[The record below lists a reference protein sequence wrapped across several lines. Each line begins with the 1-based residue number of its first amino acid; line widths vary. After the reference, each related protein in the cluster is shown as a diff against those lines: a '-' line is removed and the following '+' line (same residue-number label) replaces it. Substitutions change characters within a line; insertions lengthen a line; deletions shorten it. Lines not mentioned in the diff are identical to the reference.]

1 MDKSKPILSHMLWL
15 NDMRIMAAIAI
26 IIVHVSQPFADLMKE
41 KDFIEWWTPNLYLSI
56 NMWGVPVFVMISGAL
71 LLTCEREYA
80 SFSSF
85 YKKRLNRLFLPV
97 LFWTIIYLIVQ
108 YFKSKSLGITFGF
121 HELQQMLLQGRPYYH
136 MWYLYM
142 VPGLYLVTPY
152 IRKIIKY
159 LSRKKLIVLAFILMI
174 LSMIAT
180 HYTDPHSQPVFIMM
194 FPFYLGYFLTG
205 YLISTSEIKIPVKY
219 LIILLSILAISI
231 TLGEYNFPDH
241 FKSNFSITMIFM
253 AITLMFIVKKIHNK
267 IPINS
272 NIRNKLATFSLGAY
286 LIHPAVLIVI
296 RKMHYFG
303 LNTEDNLWILI
314 PFITFVTTAISV
326 MIAYMFSKIPFLKRV
341 I

>member
-1 MDKSKPILSHMLWL
+1 MKKSKPILIHMLWL
-15 NDMRIMAAIAI
+15 NDMRLLAAIAI
-26 IIVHVSQPFADLMKE
+26 IFVHVSQPFATLLKE
-41 KDFIEWWTPNLYLSI
+41 KDLIEWWTPNLYLSI

-71 LLTCEREYA
+71 LLTLEREYS

-85 YKKRLNRLFLPV
+85 YKKRLNRLLLPV
-97 LFWTIIYLIVQ
+97 MFWTIIYLIVH
-108 YFKSKSLGITFGF
+108 YFKSKTLGIPFGF

-152 IRKIIKY
+152 IKKIIKN
-159 LSRKKLIVLAFILMI
+159 STRKELIILAFILMM
-174 LSMIAT
+174 LSNIAT
-180 HYTDPHSQPVFIMM
+180 IYTDPHSQPVFILM

-219 LIILLSILAISI
+219 LIIFFIILAISI
-231 TLGEYNFPDH
+231 IIGEYNFPDH
-241 FKSNFSITMIFM
+241 FKTNFSITMIVM
-253 AITLMFIVKKIHNK
+253 SITLMFIVKKIHNK

-272 NIRNKLATFSLGAY
+272 KIRNKLATFSLGAY
-286 LIHPAVLIVI
+286 LIHPVVLAVI

-303 LNTEDNLWILI
+303 LNTEHNLWILI
-314 PFITFVTTAISV
+314 PLITFVTTAISL
-326 MIAYMFSKIPFLKRV
+326 MIAYMFSKIPFLKRA